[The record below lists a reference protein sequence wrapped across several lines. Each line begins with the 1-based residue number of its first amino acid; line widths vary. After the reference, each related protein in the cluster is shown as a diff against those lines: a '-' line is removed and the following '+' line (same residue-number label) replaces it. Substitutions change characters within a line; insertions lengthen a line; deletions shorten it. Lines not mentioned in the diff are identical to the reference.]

1 MDRFKPDL
9 ARTFFPGASVVP
21 AARGLSRFQINLC
34 SNLMPGLSVSF
45 IGYSARKPRRLSAG
59 GSAAPYVEL
68 PLRVALPLTLKI
80 DGGVVSAA
88 DEHGDARVRGGL
100 VPVGG
105 VLRLRGGRRRCRV
118 PRVGTFRRA
127 A

>member
-45 IGYSARKPRRLSAG
+45 IGYSARKPRRLGAA
-59 GSAAPYVEL
+59 GSAAPYIEL
-68 PLRVALPLTLKI
+68 PLRVALPLTFKI
-80 DGGVVSAA
+80 DSGGVAAA
-88 DEHGDARVRGGL
+88 DEHGDALVRGGQ
-100 VPVGG
+100 VPVGAE
-105 VLRLRGGRRRCRV
+105 RRHPRGAARV
-118 PRVGTFRRA
+118 PRPP
-127 A
+127 